1 MVSTNLIC
9 FPKCF
14 FGRIFVIAHR
24 SAQKSGGRSEEV
36 FFFNDKKN
44 LRLEKNKNF
53 LQKGEKRDRAGRG
66 GGSGVEGGTKV
77 KVVKNS
83 ELGCGGKVEGK
94 RTKSIYVCGNWGHK
108 I

>member
-1 MVSTNLIC
+1 MFLWQDIC
-9 FPKCF
+9 NRPQI
-14 FGRIFVIAHR
+14 G
-24 SAQKSGGRSEEV
+24 SEIWRKERRG

>member
-36 FFFNDKKN
+36 FSCNDKQF
-44 LRLEKNKNF
+44 LRLKKKLKTCF
-53 LQKGEKRDRAGRG
+53 KRVRRETGQDEEVEAGSR
-66 GGSGVEGGTKV
+66 EGQ
-77 KVVKNS
+77 
-83 ELGCGGKVEGK
+83 
-94 RTKSIYVCGNWGHK
+94 R
-108 I
+108 

>member
-36 FFFNDKKN
+36 FFFNDKKICGW
-44 LRLEKNKNF
+44 KKIKTF
-53 LQKGEKRDRAGRG
+53 FKRVRRETGQDEEVEAGSR
-66 GGSGVEGGTKV
+66 EGQ
-77 KVVKNS
+77 
-83 ELGCGGKVEGK
+83 
-94 RTKSIYVCGNWGHK
+94 R
-108 I
+108 